1 MIIFLKMNGGKKKS
15 LSDMDLPRVLLPAAP
30 AVYPEVGEGRGVPA
44 PVPG

>member
-1 MIIFLKMNGGKKKS
+1 MNEKKKS

-30 AVYPEVGEGRGVPA
+30 AVYSEVGEGRGVPA